1 MQLHLLLNYSSIP
14 LCPLLSHSCHHPF
27 CLTEDFF
34 FAVLPL
40 SALRV
45 LIPGFSHP
53 LFFRRFGFFLLFGDL
68 WQSSRNVWAPPQD
81 GGRGAPICCPCGSP
95 HCAPRSPA
103 PPRVPATGCHLPN
116 PYLVIPPPPPPSAP
130 SSEAPEPP
138 AERCPMPRHPVR
150 PQRITRRT
158 SPSRARRLP
167 EAEACSSSAVTR
179 DAHQPLGA

>member
-1 MQLHLLLNYSSIP
+1 MQLHLLLNYSSI
-14 LCPLLSHSCHHPF
+14 LLSHSCHHPF
-27 CLTEDFF
+27 YLPEDFF

-53 LFFRRFGFFLLFGDL
+53 LFFRLFDFFPLFGDL

-81 GGRGAPICCPCGSP
+81 GGGGTPICSPCGSP
-95 HCAPRSPA
+95 HCAPGSPA
-103 PPRVPATGCHLPN
+103 PPRVPATRCHLPN

-138 AERCPMPRHPVR
+138 AGRGARFLASQFARHASLGEPPR
-150 PQRITRRT
+150 TA
-158 SPSRARRLP
+158 RAGCRRLRP
-167 EAEACSSSAVTR
+167 AL
-179 DAHQPLGA
+179 PPP